1 MSDVLRALGISAG
14 ILILVVVFI
23 VLVSFAVVTRGE
35 VGEADASREVPQSP
49 VHVKE
54 TTTASPG
61 AKPVKGTTRASEE
74 ISVPEILL
82 YGTGLFV
89 LSILALLALSL
100 IQHMS

>member
-23 VLVSFAVVTRGE
+23 VLVSFNVVNRGE
-35 VGEADASREVPQSP
+35 VGEADARHEIPESP
-49 VHVKE
+49 VQVKE
-54 TTTASPG
+54 TKAAPSAKTA
-61 AKPVKGTTRASEE
+61 KGTAPASDE

>member
-1 MSDVLRALGISAG
+1 MSDVIRALGISAG
-14 ILILVVVFI
+14 ILLLVVVFI
-23 VLVSFAVVTRGE
+23 VLISIAVVNRGE
-35 VGEADASREVPQSP
+35 VGEAEAGREVPETP

-54 TTTASPG
+54 TAASPV
-61 AKPVKGTTRASEE
+61 AKPAKAAPPAKEE